1 MPLKQHKEAAN
12 LAYIDQIKKIEM
24 YPEENK

>member
-12 LAYIDQIKKIEM
+12 LAYIDQIKKREI
-24 YPEENK
+24 YTEENT